1 VAVLAGRQH
10 KKGKSHDTHR
20 ARGAGAAQL
29 HGGCNRTFRAGQ
41 SGHKSCAPH
50 TADREYDNHHMSD
63 QLRHAGN
70 ELPEFLHSDHRGG
83 GDKSCGVNE
92 YRRLQSQLH
101 EPAAGLQTAV
111 LKKRRSSR
119 AASPSICGPI

>member
-1 VAVLAGRQH
+1 M
-10 KKGKSHDTHR
+10 
-20 ARGAGAAQL
+20 
-29 HGGCNRTFRAGQ
+29 
-41 SGHKSCAPH
+41 SG
-50 TADREYDNHHMSD
+50 

-101 EPAAGLQTAV
+101 DPAACLQTAV
-111 LKKRRSSR
+111 LKEASR
-119 AASPSICGPI
+119 DDEKLAQLHLDMRTDLIHGGNARLGPQRLTRPVD

>member
-1 VAVLAGRQH
+1 
-10 KKGKSHDTHR
+10 
-20 ARGAGAAQL
+20 
-29 HGGCNRTFRAGQ
+29 
-41 SGHKSCAPH
+41 
-50 TADREYDNHHMSD
+50 MSD

-83 GDKSCGVNE
+83 GGKSCGVNE

-101 EPAAGLQTAV
+101 DAAAGLQTAV

>member
-1 VAVLAGRQH
+1 M
-10 KKGKSHDTHR
+10 SHDTHR
-20 ARGAGAAQL
+20 ARGAGVAQL
-29 HGGCNRTFRAGQ
+29 HGGSNRSFCSGQ
-41 SGHKSCAPH
+41 SGHKSCAAH

-83 GDKSCGVNE
+83 GDESCGVNE

>member
-1 VAVLAGRQH
+1 M
-10 KKGKSHDTHR
+10 
-20 ARGAGAAQL
+20 
-29 HGGCNRTFRAGQ
+29 
-41 SGHKSCAPH
+41 SG
-50 TADREYDNHHMSD
+50 

-83 GDKSCGVNE
+83 GDKSRGVNE

-111 LKKRRSSR
+111 LKKRHRGTTRSKR
-119 AASPSICGPI
+119 AASPSIGAPI

>member
-1 VAVLAGRQH
+1 
-10 KKGKSHDTHR
+10 
-20 ARGAGAAQL
+20 
-29 HGGCNRTFRAGQ
+29 
-41 SGHKSCAPH
+41 
-50 TADREYDNHHMSD
+50 MSD

-70 ELPEFLHSDHRGG
+70 ELPEFLHSNHRGG

-111 LKKRRSSR
+111 LKEASRDDEKLARGLTLDLHAGLIHGGNARLAPRRLTRSVD
-119 AASPSICGPI
+119 